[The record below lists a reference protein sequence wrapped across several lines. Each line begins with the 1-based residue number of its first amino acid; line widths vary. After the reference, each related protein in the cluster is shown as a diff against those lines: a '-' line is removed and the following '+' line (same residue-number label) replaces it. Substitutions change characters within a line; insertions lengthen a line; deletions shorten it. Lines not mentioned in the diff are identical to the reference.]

1 MAAEGYERMTVE
13 AIAVRAGVGKQTVY
27 RRWPSKAA
35 IVAEAV
41 MAGHLGIR
49 AEAPPS
55 TGDVASD
62 LRNWLSQ
69 FFSQLGQP
77 PAVAV
82 IRGLAAA
89 ATDGGADAEQLYQRF
104 TGPSREQMLDLL
116 RLGVEHGQFRTDLDI
131 EAAAD
136 AISGTLL
143 YRALVPPSAV
153 PDTAEAGFLDLL
165 LLGMTPRAALDE
177 GHR

>member
-1 MAAEGYERMTVE
+1 MAAEGYERMTME
-13 AIAVRAGVGKQTVY
+13 AIAARAGVGKQTVY

-49 AEAPPS
+49 AEDPPR
-55 TGDVASD
+55 TGDVAAD
-62 LRNWLSQ
+62 LRDWLGQ
-69 FFSQLGQP
+69 FFGQLGQP
-77 PAVAV
+77 TAVAV

-89 ATDGGADAEQLYQRF
+89 ATDGGADAEQLYERF

-131 EAAAD
+131 EATAD
-136 AISGTLL
+136 AVAGTLL

-153 PDTAEAGFLDLL
+153 LDTDAAGFLDLL
-165 LLGMTPRAALDE
+165 LLGMTPRAGLDE
-177 GHR
+177 GDR